1 MKTLKSIIDK
11 KMENK
16 EFREAF
22 DEYEKEFQIAQK
34 IIQLRKKSG
43 MTQSELAKKANTSQS
58 AIARLESGEHHNI
71 TLAFLHK
78 VCNAMNVI
86 PEIRFKKAG
95 L

>member
-1 MKTLKSIIDK
+1 VACFFFK
-11 KMENK
+11 
-16 EFREAF
+16 
-22 DEYEKEFQIAQK
+22 
-34 IIQLRKKSG
+34 
-43 MTQSELAKKANTSQS
+43 

-86 PEIRFKKAG
+86 PEIRFKKVG